1 LPGVQA
7 AGITTVNPLCCGDW
21 GAPIEVEGKPVQ
33 PGDAMT
39 LVAHQF
45 VTPGYFGAMR
55 IPVLRGE
62 GFDADDGPSRPLTVV
77 VDEAFAQMAW
87 PGGEGALGK
96 RVRVARE
103 DAVWRTV
110 IGVVPVTEHEAEMRA
125 SWFLPYYQEPTG
137 ASTEHLH
144 VMVRSASVSM
154 QTLRDVVRQIDP
166 ALAVYGTTTMAA
178 LQRDRMSQDRLG
190 AIVSGVF
197 AVFGLLLA
205 GFSLYGLLSY
215 SVELRTAEMGVR
227 MALGASRRAIVVLV
241 LTQAAARMV
250 AGLVLG
256 VGLAFAANQMLRSAI
271 EGLPWVPWKSLAVL
285 CGVMAAVAVAA
296 ASVPALRATRIDPVR
311 ALRA

>member
-1 LPGVQA
+1 
-7 AGITTVNPLCCGDW
+7 
-21 GAPIEVEGKPVQ
+21 
-33 PGDAMT
+33 
-39 LVAHQF
+39 
-45 VTPGYFGAMR
+45 
-55 IPVLRGE
+55 
-62 GFDADDGPSRPLTVV
+62 
-77 VDEAFAQMAW
+77 
-87 PGGEGALGK
+87 
-96 RVRVARE
+96 
-103 DAVWRTV
+103 
-110 IGVVPVTEHEAEMRA
+110 
-125 SWFLPYYQEPTG
+125 
-137 ASTEHLH
+137 
-144 VMVRSASVSM
+144 MVRSASVSM

-178 LQRDRMSQDRLG
+178 LQRDRTSQDRLG